1 VADELN
7 DEQHDPDTAMERF
20 DALLGRIVKVSKDD
34 LEKAERKAEEIVDE
48 AIGPPP
54 ARGPALADDED

>member
-1 VADELN
+1 MSND

-20 DALLGRIVKVSKDD
+20 ENLLGRIVRAGKKDV
-34 LEKAERKAEEIVDE
+34 KKAEEAVERVVDD